1 MPDFN
6 VNRPVGADGKTMHCG
21 FEDRPDA
28 VTPEFLLVGDP
39 QRAKMI
45 ADKFLSGVEMIGDR
59 RNMWSFRGMVR
70 YSHGL
75 PSGAPLPMTVV
86 TTGMGGPSAA
96 SMVMKEVADC
106 GGRTG
111 VSVGSCSTFWEDVE
125 PGDVAVATGA
135 VLLGATSHN
144 WAPVGFPAV
153 PDARLVCM
161 LEDAAQ
167 ELGIKAHLGLEAT
180 TDDFWEGQARSLHPD
195 GWLPPHILA
204 QHEWLS
210 RLHVLYYAMEG
221 DLLSWVQAHG
231 HLFTPRLRLARVA
244 AIFGSRVTGNLRYE
258 GEEAAAKLAIHALR
272 ASRQH
277 PFAR

>member
-1 MPDFN
+1 MADIN

-21 FEDRPDA
+21 FRNRPDA
-28 VTPEFLLVGDP
+28 VSPHFLLVGDP
-39 QRAKMI
+39 QRAKMV
-45 ADKFLSGVEMIGDR
+45 ARTFMTGARRIGAR
-59 RNMWSFRGMVR
+59 RNMWSYRGLT
-70 YSHGL
+70 SEGL
-75 PSGAPLPMTVV
+75 DLTVI

-111 VSVGSCSTFWEDVE
+111 ISVGSCSTFWENVE
-125 PGDVAVATGA
+125 PGHVAVATGA

-161 LEDAAQ
+161 LQDAAE
-167 ELGIKAHLGLEAT
+167 ELGITAHLGLEAT

-195 GWLPPHILA
+195 GWLPPHIVA
-204 QHEWLS
+204 QHEWLT
-210 RLHVLYYAMEG
+210 RLHVLFYAMEG

-231 HLFTPRLRLARVA
+231 HLFTPHLRLARVA
-244 AIFGSRVTGNLRYE
+244 AIFGSRPRGNLRYE
-258 GEEAAAKLAIHALR
+258 GETEAAKISIRALQM
-272 ASRQH
+272 SRQF

>member
-1 MPDFN
+1 MSGSEID

-21 FEDRPDA
+21 FDNRGD
-28 VTPEFLLVGDP
+28 VITPEFLLVGDP
-39 QRAKMI
+39 HRAKMV
-45 ADKFLSGVEMIGDR
+45 ARDFMTGAKRIGER
-59 RNMWSFRGMVR
+59 RNMWSYRGMA
-70 YSHGL
+70 GDM
-75 PSGAPLPMTVV
+75 PLTVV

-96 SMVMKEVADC
+96 SMVLKEVADC

-125 PGDVAVATGA
+125 PGQVAVATGA

-153 PDARLVCM
+153 PDARLVCQ

-195 GWLPPHILA
+195 GWLPPHIVA
-204 QHEWLS
+204 QHEWLK

-221 DLLSWVQAHG
+221 DVLSWAQAHG
-231 HLFTPRLRLARVA
+231 HLFTPQLRLARVA
-244 AIFGSRVTGNLRYE
+244 AIFGSRARGNLRYE
-258 GEEAAAKLAIHALR
+258 GEAEAAKIAIRALHL
-272 ASRQH
+272 SRQF